1 MLWGFRDSGLAA
13 RRRRTAWRRAGWAG
27 DGVELWRQAGSASA
41 IRRRVRLHP
50 VRSASVRT
58 SAIAAGPWPA
68 VAPGIAAVGGWKHHE
83 VSIPMVGAWLGWQPA
98 SAGRLAGAIE
108 QAGDPLV
115 GHLARQ
121 LAHERQRVLGNGP
134 ATLAGRVHLEL
145 QRRVVAALPMQHHAD
160 EPVVDARDDLLECRA
175 QDPLARRRACAGCD
189 RARARSAPSRIRC
202 WRSFSP
208 SAAGFLAS
216 SSAISVPIPC
226 TAASASFQRR
236 SNSPATSRLAGSTE
250 SYCRR
255 ACTAS

>member
-1 MLWGFRDSGLAA
+1 MPAHRNGAADSGAGVRKPPGKEPARSGGKRAPRMLWGFRDSGLAA

-50 VRSASVRT
+50 VRSAWVRT

-121 LAHERQRVLGNGP
+121 LAHERQRL
-134 ATLAGRVHLEL
+134 LAAS
-145 QRRVVAALPMQHHAD
+145 AAPCRERSSSRLAIRLC
-160 EPVVDARDDLLECRA
+160 EAARDCRA
-175 QDPLARRRACAGCD
+175 SIDASSPWAAF
-189 RARARSAPSRIRC
+189 ARSA
-202 WRSFSP
+202 
-208 SAAGFLAS
+208 SAL
-216 SSAISVPIPC
+216 P
-226 TAASASFQRR
+226 
-236 SNSPATSRLAGSTE
+236 
-250 SYCRR
+250 
-255 ACTAS
+255 